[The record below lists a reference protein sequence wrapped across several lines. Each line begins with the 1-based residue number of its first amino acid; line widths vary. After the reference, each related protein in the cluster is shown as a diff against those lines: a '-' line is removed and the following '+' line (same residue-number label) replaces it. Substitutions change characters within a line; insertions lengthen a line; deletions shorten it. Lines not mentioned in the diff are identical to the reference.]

1 MAEVVLDTN
10 VLIDLLDLSC
20 FEALGN
26 LREFR
31 FWVVENVRHE
41 VSREDQKVALAQ
53 ALDSGLIRETR
64 VGEEEACA
72 MEELSS
78 YARLKGVLGDG
89 EAASLA
95 VAYHRGW
102 LFVSYE
108 KGRLRREAEAMLR
121 ERFWSTPR
129 LLAAMI
135 RAGATTLDRLKSAI
149 ASGPPGSTHAKTQH
163 LSRVVAE
170 AEALIPSEGIR

>member
-64 VGEEEACA
+64 V
-72 MEELSS
+72 
-78 YARLKGVLGDG
+78 
-89 EAASLA
+89 
-95 VAYHRGW
+95 
-102 LFVSYE
+102 YE

-170 AEALIPSEGIR
+170 AEALIASEGIR